1 MARTEKHPMNRDLF
15 MTAPDNLAD
24 AVQAPFQPAVLRVD
38 KFTVPPQAL
47 RPFLNRMKRTQRTL
61 RTLDGCLRAMPLT
74 QTGGAS
80 GFNVVALV
88 EWADTASLDAAQA
101 FMRRR
106 FEEIGF
112 DPAAFAQGLGVQ
124 ADLGF
129 YRPT

>member
-1 MARTEKHPMNRDLF
+1 
-15 MTAPDNLAD
+15 MTAPDSLAD

-61 RTLDGCLRAMPLT
+61 RTLDGCLRAVLLT
-74 QTGGAS
+74 QTGGSS

-88 EWADTASLDAAQA
+88 EWADTASLAAAQA

-112 DPAAFAQGLGVQ
+112 DPAAFAQSLGVQ

-129 YRPT
+129 YQPT

>member
-1 MARTEKHPMNRDLF
+1 MNRDLF
-15 MTAPDNLAD
+15 MIAPGQLSD

-38 KFTVPPQAL
+38 KFSVPPEAM

-61 RTLDGCLRAMPLT
+61 RTLDGCLRAMLLT

-88 EWADTASLDAAQA
+88 EWADAASLDAAQA

-106 FEEIGF
+106 FEETGF
-112 DPAAFAQGLGVQ
+112 DPAAFAEGLGVQ

-129 YRPT
+129 YQPA